1 MHILNSYAKGVYS
14 ASDFFMKVH
23 FKKRKKAGG
32 TPVTVKQQ
40 KWEQGDLLLTGV
52 RNVCLYFYSSYPSLL
67 DRGFLKAFSVP
78 LL

>member
-1 MHILNSYAKGVYS
+1 MYLNCSCEKAFPPVDMHILNSYAKGVYS

-40 KWEQGDLLLTGV
+40 K
-52 RNVCLYFYSSYPSLL
+52 
-67 DRGFLKAFSVP
+67 
-78 LL
+78 